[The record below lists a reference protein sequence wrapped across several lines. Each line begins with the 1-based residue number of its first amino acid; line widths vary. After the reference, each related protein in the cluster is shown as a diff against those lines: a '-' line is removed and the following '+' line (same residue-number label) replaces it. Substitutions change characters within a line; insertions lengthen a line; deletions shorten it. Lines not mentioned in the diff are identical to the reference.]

1 MYSCNDVQDSVGAL
15 SFAVCYQTASAPARV
30 VSMIVAVDRVAG
42 SILPLTRE
50 FSVIPP
56 TFDRLWP
63 FLRHPQLALP
73 KNLPEF
79 RMVYKGRPLHALSR
93 RGYRKHV

>member
-1 MYSCNDVQDSVGAL
+1 MSELNIPQHVHSAMHMSLHMLL
-15 SFAVCYQTASAPARV
+15 ST
-30 VSMIVAVDRVAG
+30 G
-42 SILPLTRE
+42 SPVRILPLTRE

-73 KNLPEF
+73 KNLLEF
-79 RMVYKGRPLHALSR
+79 RMVYKGRPLYALSR